1 MPKIF
6 NFDIILIG
14 DKMDI
19 RKVLP
24 ILLVFILT
32 FSGCN
37 QKANENHR
45 EKIEIRYSS
54 DNTVNG
60 YRTQENGNDIIGAE
74 SVEVEEDKT
83 TESSP
88 EAQEPQTDKG
98 KEELYCANISTKKFH
113 FSTCGSVKTMKDEN
127 KMKTSDRQM
136 LIDRGYSPCKI
147 CNP

>member
-19 RKVLP
+19 RKILP
-24 ILLVFILT
+24 ILLVFIMT

-37 QKANENHR
+37 QKLNENHR
-45 EKIEIRYSS
+45 EKIIINYSS

-60 YRTQENGNDIIGAE
+60 YRAQEDSNDIIGVE
-74 SVEVEEDKT
+74 SVEVEEDKRE
-83 TESSP
+83 ESSF
-88 EAQEPQTDKG
+88 ESTRPQTEKTD
-98 KEELYCANISTKKFH
+98 EAMYCANKTTKKFH
-113 FSTCGSVKTMKDEN
+113 ISTCGSVKTMKEEN

-136 LIDRGYSPCKI
+136 LIDQGYSPCKI
-147 CNP
+147 CKP

>member
-32 FSGCN
+32 FSGCSQKSGEN
-37 QKANENHR
+37 QK
-45 EKIEIRYSS
+45 EKISINYST

-60 YRTQENGNDIIGAE
+60 YRVAENGNDIISTE
-74 SVEVEEDKT
+74 DVEVEEDKAE
-83 TESSP
+83 ESSSENSKP
-88 EAQEPQTDKG
+88 QIEETEEAV
-98 KEELYCANISTKKFH
+98 YCANTNSKKFH
-113 FSTCGSVKTMKDEN
+113 LSNCGSVKTMKEEN
-127 KMKTSDRQM
+127 KLKTSDRQM
-136 LIDRGYSPCKI
+136 LIDQGYTPCKI
-147 CNP
+147 CKP